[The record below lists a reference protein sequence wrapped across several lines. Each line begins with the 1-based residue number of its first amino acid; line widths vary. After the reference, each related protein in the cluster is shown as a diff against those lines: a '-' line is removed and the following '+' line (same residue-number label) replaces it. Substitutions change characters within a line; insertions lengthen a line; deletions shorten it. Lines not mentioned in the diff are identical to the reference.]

1 MDYNIRKSG
10 DVKNIRLPIR
20 SFKENNKKI
29 IRSAD
34 EDKDTVRSIDKNT
47 SKLSEKSK
55 KSINKTIKRPQ
66 YEDSTNLKSRKR
78 LSTGREDIR
87 IKKPKRKKLHIIRK
101 IFVLII
107 TMGILGISFGMGML
121 KGILMNTPEIS
132 SFHFGPTNFAT
143 KIYNAK
149 GDLVETLVMEGSNRD
164 PVKYADIPDSLI
176 NAFVAI
182 EDQDFWNHSGV
193 SLKSIFRAV
202 YGIVLSNSNLGGGST
217 ITQQLIKNALF
228 NVGMHEKGFESFT
241 RKLQEQYIAL
251 LYESQTSMS
260 KREIKEQIIT
270 DYLNIINL
278 GSNTLGVKVAS
289 KRYFDKEVKDLTI
302 SESAVIASIT
312 KNPSRYNPVNH
323 PENNRSRQVQVL
335 KNMRDLKYITNEE
348 YNEALNDDVYSR
360 IKNIDI
366 KQDEVK
372 TAYSYFTDAL
382 ITQVTKDLNEKF
394 GNTLLANNMLYS
406 GGLKIYCTQDPELQ
420 AVVDKEVNNDKNY
433 TVKKYSMDYRLT
445 ISHENNT
452 VTNYSQQDVD
462 KFEKEVAKNKN
473 YTGLFLNTNAID
485 TEIERFKKH
494 IMKDG
499 DVVQAE
505 SLNYVLEPQCSF
517 VLIDHHNGQVVALS
531 GGRGEK
537 TMSRSLN
544 RATATLR
551 QPGSTFKVLTAF
563 APALQLFQKTLATT
577 YYDGE
582 YVYKEK
588 TFKNWY
594 SNGFLGY
601 QNIRSGIIYSLNII
615 AIKCLMET
623 VSPELGVSF
632 AEKLGISTLV
642 KEGKINDIGP
652 ATALG
657 GLTRGVT
664 NLDLTSAF
672 ATIANEGEY
681 IKPILYT
688 RIEDNNG
695 NVLIDNSKIK
705 PSRVLSRENCYLLT
719 DAMSESMKPNKA
731 YSGSITVNS
740 TSVRAHFKKMS
751 MAGKSGT
758 TTGNQDIWFI
768 GYTPYYTAG
777 VWGGCDENQPLQDS
791 AKKINNGGTNYHKD
805 IWKKIMET
813 IHAGKDDIGFT
824 KPASIITKEV
834 CKKSGLIATD
844 LCKKDPRG
852 NCAYNELFID
862 GTQPRQKCNLH
873 VQEGLMKL
881 PEKYKEIPS
890 DDTPYEIS
898 RFIAIEEDEV
908 IPIIP
913 GDDKR
918 NVIVADRS
926 PEAIDDLGPIVVP
939 VPR

>member
-1 MDYNIRKSG
+1 MDYHIRKSG
-10 DVKNIRLPIR
+10 DIKNIRLPIK
-20 SFKENNKKI
+20 SFKENNKTIK
-29 IRSAD
+29 RD
-34 EDKDTVRSIDKNT
+34 ESMDSKSLNLNEEKK
-47 SKLSEKSK
+47 SKLSELENKKIRKRQIDEKSL
-55 KSINKTIKRPQ
+55 NAH
-66 YEDSTNLKSRKR
+66 SRKR
-78 LSTGREDIR
+78 VLDGKTEIR
-87 IKKPKRKKLHIIRK
+87 VKKQKKKKIYIIRK
-101 IFVLII
+101 IFVLICTI
-107 TMGILGISFGMGML
+107 IILGISFGMGML
-121 KGILMNTPEIS
+121 KGILTNTPEIS

-143 KIYNAK
+143 KIYDTN
-149 GDLVETLVMEGSNRD
+149 GDLMETLVMEGSNRD

-228 NVGMHEKGFESFT
+228 NVGMHEKGFETYT

-289 KRYFDKEVKDLTI
+289 KRYFDKDVKDLTI

-323 PENNRSRQVQVL
+323 PENNRARQVQVL
-335 KNMRDLKYITNEE
+335 KNMKNLQYITDEE

-366 KQDEVK
+366 KQDEVR

-382 ITQVTKDLNEKF
+382 ISQVEKDLSEKL
-394 GNTLLANNMLYS
+394 GNSLLATNMLYS
-406 GGLKIYCTQDPELQ
+406 GGLKIYSTQNPELQ
-420 AVVDKEVNNDKNY
+420 KVVDKEINDDKNY

-452 VTNYSQQDVD
+452 VTNYSQYDVD
-462 KFEKEVAKNKN
+462 KYEKEVIKNTK
-473 YTGLFLNTNAID
+473 YTGLFLNTASID
-485 TEIERFKKH
+485 TEINKFKNYV
-494 IMKDG
+494 MKDG
-499 DVVQAE
+499 DIVQAE

-517 VLIDHHNGQVVALS
+517 VLIDHKNGQVVALS

-551 QPGSTFKVLTAF
+551 QPGSTFKVLSSF
-563 APALQLFQKTLATT
+563 APALQLFQKSLAST

-582 YVYKEK
+582 YVYKDK

-594 SNGFLGY
+594 SKGYLGY

-615 AIKCLMET
+615 AIRCLMET
-623 VSPELGVSF
+623 VSPELGVNF
-632 AEKLGISTLV
+632 AEKLGITTLV

-657 GLTRGVT
+657 GLTGGVT
-664 NLDLTSAF
+664 NIDLTSAF
-672 ATIANEGEY
+672 ATIANQGEY

-688 RIEDNNG
+688 RIEDHNG
-695 NVLIDNSKIK
+695 NVIIDNSKIK
-705 PSRVLSRENCYLLT
+705 PSRVLSKENSYLLT
-719 DAMSESMKPNKA
+719 DAMSASMKSNRA

-740 TSVRAHFKKMS
+740 TSVRAHLKNMS
-751 MAGKSGT
+751 AAGKSGT
-758 TTGNQDIWFI
+758 TTDNVDIWFI

-777 VWGGCDENQPLQDS
+777 IWGGCDENQSLQNT

-813 IHAGKDDIGFT
+813 IHQGKEDIGFT
-824 KPASIITKEV
+824 KPPSIITKEV
-834 CKKSGLIATD
+834 CRKSGLLATD

-852 NCAYNELFID
+852 SCAYEEMFID
-862 GTQPRQKCNLH
+862 GTQPRQRCNMH

-881 PEKYKEIPS
+881 PDKYKDLES

-898 RFIAIEEDEV
+898 RFINEEEVVPIISDDDKQNVIIAGGNVDEIENLGPVV
-908 IPIIP
+908 IPII
-913 GDDKR
+913 R
-918 NVIVADRS
+918 
-926 PEAIDDLGPIVVP
+926 
-939 VPR
+939 

>member
-1 MDYNIRKSG
+1 MDYHIRKSG
-10 DVKNIRLPIR
+10 DIKNIRLPIK
-20 SFKENNKKI
+20 SFKENNKTIK
-29 IRSAD
+29 RD
-34 EDKDTVRSIDKNT
+34 ENVENKSLNLNEEKK
-47 SKLSEKSK
+47 SKLSELENKKIRNRQIDEKSL
-55 KSINKTIKRPQ
+55 NAH
-66 YEDSTNLKSRKR
+66 SRKR
-78 LSTGREDIR
+78 VLDGKTEIR
-87 IKKPKRKKLHIIRK
+87 VKKPKKKKLHIIRK
-101 IFVLII
+101 IFVLICTI
-107 TMGILGISFGMGML
+107 IILGISFGMGML
-121 KGILMNTPEIS
+121 KGILTNTPEIS

-143 KIYNAK
+143 KIYDTN
-149 GDLVETLVMEGSNRD
+149 GDLMETLVMEGSNRD

-228 NVGMHEKGFESFT
+228 NVGMHEKGFETYT

-289 KRYFDKEVKDLTI
+289 RRYFDKDVKDLTI

-323 PENNRSRQVQVL
+323 PENNRARQVQVL
-335 KNMRDLKYITNEE
+335 KNMKNLQYITDEE

-366 KQDEVK
+366 KQDEVR

-382 ITQVTKDLNEKF
+382 ISQVEKDLSEKL
-394 GNTLLANNMLYS
+394 GNSLLATNMLYS
-406 GGLKIYCTQDPELQ
+406 GGLKIYSTQNPELQ
-420 AVVDKEVNNDKNY
+420 KVVDKEINDDKNY

-452 VTNYSQQDVD
+452 VTNYSQYDVD
-462 KFEKEVAKNKN
+462 KYEKEVIKNTK
-473 YTGLFLNTNAID
+473 YTGLFLNTNSID
-485 TEIERFKKH
+485 TEINKFKNYV
-494 IMKDG
+494 MKDG
-499 DVVQAE
+499 DIVQAE

-517 VLIDHHNGQVVALS
+517 VLIDHKNGQVVALS

-551 QPGSTFKVLTAF
+551 QPGSTFKVLSSF
-563 APALQLFQKTLATT
+563 APALQLFQKSLAST

-588 TFKNWY
+588 AFKNWY
-594 SNGFLGY
+594 SKGYLGY

-615 AIKCLMET
+615 AIRCLMET
-623 VSPELGVSF
+623 VSPELGVNF
-632 AEKLGISTLV
+632 AEKLGITTLV

-664 NLDLTSAF
+664 NIDLTSAF
-672 ATIANEGEY
+672 ATIANQGEY

-688 RIEDNNG
+688 RIEDHNG
-695 NVLIDNSKIK
+695 NVIIDNSKIK
-705 PSRVLSRENCYLLT
+705 PSRVLSKENSYLLT
-719 DAMSESMKPNKA
+719 DAMSASMKSNRA

-740 TSVRAHFKKMS
+740 TSVRAHLKNMS
-751 MAGKSGT
+751 AAGKSGT
-758 TTGNQDIWFI
+758 TTDNVDIWFI
-768 GYTPYYTAG
+768 GYTPYFTAG
-777 VWGGCDENQPLQDS
+777 IWGGCDENQSLQNT
-791 AKKINNGGTNYHKD
+791 AKQINNGGTNYHKD

-813 IHAGKDDIGFT
+813 IHQGKEDIGFT
-824 KPASIITKEV
+824 KPPSIITKEV
-834 CKKSGLIATD
+834 CRKSGLLATD

-852 NCAYNELFID
+852 NCAYEEMFID
-862 GTQPRQKCNLH
+862 GTQPRQRCNMH

-881 PEKYKEIPS
+881 PDKYKDLES

-898 RFIAIEEDEV
+898 KFINEEEVVPIISDDDKQNVIIAGGNVDEIENLGPVV
-908 IPIIP
+908 IPII
-913 GDDKR
+913 R
-918 NVIVADRS
+918 
-926 PEAIDDLGPIVVP
+926 
-939 VPR
+939 